1 MCYSYMKQEGVEVRV
16 ARTFNTFGPRMHMND
31 GRVISN
37 FVLQAL
43 QGEPLTV
50 YGSGSQTRAFQ
61 YVSDLVNGLVGLM
74 NSNVSSPVN
83 LGNPEEHTILE
94 FARLIKQLVVVEKY
108 SFFQKLKMIHKGE
121 NQISGKPSF
130 YLDGNLWFH

>member
-31 GRVISN
+31 GRVVSN

-94 FARLIKQLVVVEKY
+94 FARLIKQLVVVEKC
-108 SFFQKLKMIHKGE
+108 SFFQKLKMIHKDE